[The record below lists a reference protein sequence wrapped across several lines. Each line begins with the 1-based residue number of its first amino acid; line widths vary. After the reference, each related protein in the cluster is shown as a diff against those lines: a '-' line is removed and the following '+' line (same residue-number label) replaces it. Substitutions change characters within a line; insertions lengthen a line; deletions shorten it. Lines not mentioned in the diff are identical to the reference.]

1 MAIDEAEVCNGC
13 NRRVSNTLEMSV
25 GPVHHVSSE
34 MRRRSSPYARP
45 QDRSFSIDVDA
56 SSNFDVDELP
66 NDQPSCVTSRRTRS
80 ADWGGELGQ
89 LHFRRSSPASLGTI
103 GLRRSGVSDLIS
115 ELAMIPDISLA
126 PLPLLRSEPLRED
139 DTEPH
144 LGAATDLS
152 REAAAQSLVGADSE
166 PLRESDRGSSTLMS
180 PSYVHSPS
188 CMPRSS
194 THSTHSKGE
203 AIVQAALDRLEVG
216 VHRDRGGLEV
226 MEDEH
231 SVVQRTSALALVG
244 VYDGHCGREAAA
256 YLRDHLLQSVEAL
269 LDEYSSKGAD
279 SYPLDSSSSST
290 RDEVAARHAL
300 ISGFGMC
307 EDALSRAR
315 TTAGATAVVLMLQ
328 SGGRALNVAW
338 CGDCRAVLSRGG
350 AAVVLTTDHTCQN
363 EHERTRV
370 RRAGAEISGGR
381 LCGYLEVTRS
391 FGGGLPAEHPAAAAN
406 LAVTSA
412 VAAALD
418 ADPETLCDP
427 GARRPRTESR
437 SNTSVISSTLEDPF
451 DADIAE
457 ETGAAEAAM
466 SPCTAGWSK
475 MAGLVAQ
482 PDVISEALR
491 ANDEFVI
498 LASDGLWNVLSP
510 AEAVKAARSE
520 LRSYDDASMA
530 AERLVHLG
538 TYAPVEP
545 HHHADR
551 HVSPLPSTMLT
562 ALCLSLPW
570 LTLERVPAPAAHP
583 LVCAS

>member
-1 MAIDEAEVCNGC
+1 
-13 NRRVSNTLEMSV
+13 
-25 GPVHHVSSE
+25 
-34 MRRRSSPYARP
+34 
-45 QDRSFSIDVDA
+45 
-56 SSNFDVDELP
+56 
-66 NDQPSCVTSRRTRS
+66 
-80 ADWGGELGQ
+80 
-89 LHFRRSSPASLGTI
+89 
-103 GLRRSGVSDLIS
+103 
-115 ELAMIPDISLA
+115 
-126 PLPLLRSEPLRED
+126 
-139 DTEPH
+139 
-144 LGAATDLS
+144 
-152 REAAAQSLVGADSE
+152 
-166 PLRESDRGSSTLMS
+166 
-180 PSYVHSPS
+180 
-188 CMPRSS
+188 MPRS
-194 THSTHSKGE
+194 STHSKGE

-231 SVVQRTSALALVG
+231 SVVQRSSALALVG
-244 VYDGHCGREAAA
+244 VYDGHGGREAAA

-269 LDEYSSKGAD
+269 VDEYSSNEAD
-279 SYPLDSSSSST
+279 SYPLNSSSSST

-300 ISGFGMC
+300 TSGFGMC
-307 EDALSRAR
+307 EDALSVAR

-363 EHERTRV
+363 EHERMRV
-370 RRAGAEISGGR
+370 RRAGAEILGGR

-391 FGGGLPAEHPAAAAN
+391 FGDGLPTEHPAAAAN
-406 LAVTSA
+406 VAITSA
-412 VAAALD
+412 TADLDAALGTD
-418 ADPETLCDP
+418 LDVAVAP
-427 GARRPRTESR
+427 
-437 SNTSVISSTLEDPF
+437 
-451 DADIAE
+451 
-457 ETGAAEAAM
+457 
-466 SPCTAGWSK
+466 AGWSK

-482 PDVISEALR
+482 PEVISEALR

-570 LTLERVPAPAAHP
+570 LTLERVPAPAAPP
-583 LVCAS
+583 LVFASCWQRFNGVRTTTSPWPS

>member
-1 MAIDEAEVCNGC
+1 
-13 NRRVSNTLEMSV
+13 
-25 GPVHHVSSE
+25 
-34 MRRRSSPYARP
+34 
-45 QDRSFSIDVDA
+45 
-56 SSNFDVDELP
+56 
-66 NDQPSCVTSRRTRS
+66 
-80 ADWGGELGQ
+80 
-89 LHFRRSSPASLGTI
+89 
-103 GLRRSGVSDLIS
+103 
-115 ELAMIPDISLA
+115 MIPDIFLA

-144 LGAATDLS
+144 LGAAADLS
-152 REAAAQSLVGADSE
+152 HEAAAQLLGGADSE
-166 PLRESDRGSSTLMS
+166 PPRESDRGSSTLMS

-269 LDEYSSKGAD
+269 VDEYSSNEAD
-279 SYPLDSSSSST
+279 SYPLNSSSSST

-307 EDALSRAR
+307 EDALSAAR

-363 EHERTRV
+363 EHERMRV
-370 RRAGAEISGGR
+370 RRAGAEILGGR

-391 FGGGLPAEHPAAAAN
+391 FGDGLPTEHPAAAAN
-406 LAVTSA
+406 VAITSA
-412 VAAALD
+412 TADLDAALGTD
-418 ADPETLCDP
+418 LDVAVAP
-427 GARRPRTESR
+427 
-437 SNTSVISSTLEDPF
+437 
-451 DADIAE
+451 
-457 ETGAAEAAM
+457 
-466 SPCTAGWSK
+466 AGWSK

-482 PDVISEALR
+482 PEVISEALR